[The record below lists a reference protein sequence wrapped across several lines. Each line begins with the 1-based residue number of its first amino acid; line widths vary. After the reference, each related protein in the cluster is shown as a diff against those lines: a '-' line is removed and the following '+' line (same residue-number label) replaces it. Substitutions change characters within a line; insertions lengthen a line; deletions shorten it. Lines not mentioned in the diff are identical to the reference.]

1 MCIERNTTSIHGYPD
16 GVNYLCIPLGHGDLM
31 AYIKSRSKVK
41 MKELLPNAK
50 DDDDYVNTVLR
61 VVLDDAVNWME
72 CKLESVYTGPFCNT
86 DTRSA
91 DGHGPLPDDSDAR
104 SPSYPQHR
112 VNSGLRESTLK
123 PKFNFIEQPSE
134 LQAVAE
140 DGRGSESDEPAGSP
154 VSSEPQT
161 IRSPT
166 GSVLT
171 SV

>member
-1 MCIERNTTSIHGYPD
+1 
-16 GVNYLCIPLGHGDLM
+16 
-31 AYIKSRSKVK
+31 

-86 DTRSA
+86 DARSTDA
-91 DGHGPLPDDSDAR
+91 HGPLPDDSDPR

-123 PKFNFIEQPSE
+123 PKFNFIEQPSK

-140 DGRGSESDEPAGSP
+140 HGRGSESDEPAGSP

-161 IRSPT
+161 IGEPSIKTAAIGSSPT
-166 GSVLT
+166 PSPTRPKGVVT
-171 SV
+171 SVTTSV